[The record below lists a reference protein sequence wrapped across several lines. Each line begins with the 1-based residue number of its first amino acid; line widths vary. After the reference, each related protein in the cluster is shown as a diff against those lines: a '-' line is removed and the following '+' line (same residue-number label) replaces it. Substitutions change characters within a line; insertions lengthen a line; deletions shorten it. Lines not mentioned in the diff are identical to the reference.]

1 MVATTIGARS
11 GRVVAWGSFDDIRSA
26 DVRFLQEAGRL
37 GRVHVRLWSDSLVAS
52 TRGSAPA
59 FPLAERR
66 FVVEAL
72 RYVGAVSVVGDPG
85 SVLRPIG
92 GVPPAAVA
100 VRPKDD
106 DPGLRA
112 ASARRG
118 IEYVVPDEAALSGFP
133 IGGLPE
139 PTAGAR
145 RVVVTGC
152 FDWLHSGHVEF
163 FKEAAALGELYVV
176 VGSDRNVRLLKG
188 DGHPFH
194 SQDERRYMVQAV
206 RTVHRGLISTGS
218 GWMDAEPE
226 IAAIAPHVYVVNE
239 DGDKPEKREFCRA
252 HGLEYVVLRRRPH
265 RGLPKRTSTDLR
277 GF

>member
-1 MVATTIGARS
+1 VAATTIGARTR
-11 GRVVAWGSFDDIRSA
+11 RVVVWGSFDDLRSA

-52 TRGSAPA
+52 MRGSGPV

-72 RYVGAVSVVGDPG
+72 RYVGAVSVVGERD
-85 SVLRPIG
+85 SVLRPIAG
-92 GVPPAAVA
+92 IPPAVLA

-106 DPGLRA
+106 DPGLQA

-118 IEYVVPDEAALSGFP
+118 IEYVVPDESALSGFP
-133 IGGLPE
+133 VGELPE
-139 PTAGAR
+139 PTAETR

-152 FDWLHSGHVEF
+152 YDWFHSGHVEF

-252 HGLEYVVLRRRPH
+252 HGLEYVVLQRRPH